1 MERREYIDNIHTNI
15 LVVFQHSKEPGR
27 ILGMLMVGF
36 DGESHDSL
44 SRSSG
49 HKLSIVA
56 RRENVV

>member
-1 MERREYIDNIHTNI
+1 MVRREYINNIHTNI
-15 LVVFQHSKEPGR
+15 LIVFQHSEEPGG
-27 ILGMLMVGF
+27 ILGMLLVGF

-56 RRENVV
+56 QREKW